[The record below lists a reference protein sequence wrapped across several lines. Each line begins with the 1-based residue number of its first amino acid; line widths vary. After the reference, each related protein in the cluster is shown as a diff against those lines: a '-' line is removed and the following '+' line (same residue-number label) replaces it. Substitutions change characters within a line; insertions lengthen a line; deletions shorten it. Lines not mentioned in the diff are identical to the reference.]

1 MDPSIHQS
9 LPETQRA
16 VGDVR
21 PHCSFGL
28 RPAPTGA
35 NRIGTSAESVR
46 GVRCGSAGLLE
57 GRRRLREVGRL
68 VQHLRV
74 RIAGEFE
81 LGAQLVDRGRGDG
94 QRLMLLGGQPN
105 ATRT

>member
-1 MDPSIHQS
+1 
-9 LPETQRA
+9 
-16 VGDVR
+16 
-21 PHCSFGL
+21 
-28 RPAPTGA
+28 
-35 NRIGTSAESVR
+35 
-46 GVRCGSAGLLE
+46 
-57 GRRRLREVGRL
+57 
-68 VQHLRV
+68 V